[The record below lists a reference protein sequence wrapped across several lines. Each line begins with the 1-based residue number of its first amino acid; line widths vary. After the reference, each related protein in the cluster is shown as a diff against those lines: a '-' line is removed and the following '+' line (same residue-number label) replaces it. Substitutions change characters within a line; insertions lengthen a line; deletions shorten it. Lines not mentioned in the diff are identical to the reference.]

1 MINFVCL
8 ATVFS
13 SFLNFPLLA
22 EATEGEGYEK
32 AVLLVLVST
41 IVLILAISRL
51 FEEICVR
58 ISLPPV
64 LGDLIAGV
72 IMGVS
77 ALHFI
82 VFPEEGGVT
91 INDSVINFLH
101 SVSGASTEVVTTAY
115 ENRMRAIEEVIANTG
130 LLVLLFSIGL
140 ESNLKELLKVGVQ
153 AAAVAVTG
161 VIVPFVL
168 GTVGLITIFHV
179 PTVPALF
186 AGAALT
192 ATSIGITAKVM
203 QDLGCLQSPEGQTIL
218 GAAILDDILGIIILA
233 VVINVVKQGTV
244 EPSTIIYLVIIAVA
258 FILGAIALKQFFG
271 PQLMAIADQF
281 QSPGALLIIAVVF
294 MSFMAFIADAI
305 GLEAILG
312 AFAAGIVL
320 GQTEKSEE
328 LDDLLKPYIYTA
340 TTIFF
345 VSIGAK
351 TDLSVINPAIPE
363 NREGL
368 IIATFLIIA
377 AIIGKTVAGFA
388 AFGKQK
394 LNKLAIGTGM
404 IPRGEVGLVF
414 AGLGSATG
422 ALAPSLDVAIVLTV
436 IVTTF
441 IAPPLLKLVFSKNEG
456 EISSE
461 TPEVAD

>member
-1 MINFVCL
+1 MNFNN
-8 ATVFS
+8 
-13 SFLNFPLLA
+13 FLNAPLLA
-22 EATEGEGYEK
+22 SVTEGEGYEK
-32 AVLLVLVST
+32 AVLLVLVFT
-41 IVLILAISRL
+41 IVLILAVSRI

-64 LGDLIAGV
+64 LGDLVAGV
-72 IMGVS
+72 LLGVS
-77 ALHFI
+77 VLHFL
-82 VFPEEGGVT
+82 VFPEEGDIS
-91 INDSVINFLH
+91 INPSVINFLH
-101 SVSGASTEVVTTAY
+101 TFSGASIDVVSDAY
-115 ENRMRAIEEVIANTG
+115 ENRMRALEEVIANIG

-140 ESNLKELLKVGVQ
+140 ESNLKELLKVGFQ

-161 VIVPFVL
+161 VIVPFVF
-168 GTVGLITIFHV
+168 GTVGLILLFHV

-203 QDLGCLQSPEGQTIL
+203 QDIGCLQSPEGQTIL

-233 VVINVVKQGTV
+233 VVINVVKKGTV
-244 EPSTIIYLVIIAVA
+244 EANTIIYLVITAVA

-271 PQLMAIADQF
+271 PWLMAISDQF
-281 QSPGALLIIAVVF
+281 KSPGALLIIAIVF
-294 MSFMAFIADAI
+294 MSTMAFIADAS
-305 GLEAILG
+305 GLEGILG

-320 GQTEKSEE
+320 GQTEKSEQ
-328 LDDLLKPYIYTA
+328 LDELLKPFIYTM

-351 TDLSVINPAIPE
+351 TDLGVINPTIPE

-368 IIATFLIIA
+368 IIAGFLILT
-377 AIIGKTVAGFA
+377 AIIGKVVAGFA
-388 AFGKQK
+388 AVSEQK

-404 IPRGEVGLVF
+404 VPRGEVGLVF

-441 IAPPLLKLVFSKNEG
+441 IAPPLLKLVFSPNQPNNT
-456 EISSE
+456 ISSS
-461 TPEVAD
+461 EVKH